1 MNTLDRG
8 PRNVAWVLAQA
19 PASLAVLLWVPT
31 NLGKLAALALVWAMT
46 FGPLSRAEWLFFA
59 AICLFFTI
67 MNAAALAQGIFVFS
81 DPDVLRMPIWEVF
94 MWGFYTLHTMR
105 LLGGPIP
112 QSNRALVWTL
122 ALLFAAAFATITD
135 PALLLAVTAA
145 VLLVAL
151 GFFHQAH
158 DLAYFGYMVV
168 LGAAVEYAGVY
179 AGLWSY
185 PGDPPGGVPLWF
197 ITMWGGVG
205 LFLRR
210 LALPIVARHG
220 SPPQHAA

>member
-1 MNTLDRG
+1 
-8 PRNVAWVLAQA
+8 
-19 PASLAVLLWVPT
+19 
-31 NLGKLAALALVWAMT
+31 
-46 FGPLSRAEWLFFA
+46 
-59 AICLFFTI
+59 
-67 MNAAALAQGIFVFS
+67 
-81 DPDVLRMPIWEVF
+81 
-94 MWGFYTLHTMR
+94 MR